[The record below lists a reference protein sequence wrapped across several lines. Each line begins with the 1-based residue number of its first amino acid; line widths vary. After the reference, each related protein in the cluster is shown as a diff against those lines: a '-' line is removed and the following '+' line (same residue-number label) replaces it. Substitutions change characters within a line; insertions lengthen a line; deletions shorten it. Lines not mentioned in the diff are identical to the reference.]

1 MSKNKE
7 RPEIFIGW
15 VHKGRKNFE
24 VIPESKVES
33 LLKKLFF
40 EKGVHPGAV
49 FMSKMTIVK
58 WLSPQFHRGRN
69 DVNIYKFYE
78 QLAEINDP
86 NCYYKEPNLK
96 STPRKSETKY
106 GYVSPDGR
114 YFHCEYFGHS
124 TLEREI
130 VGKLEEVSNPQQ
142 YLYDKGWLCIYHDP
156 FHNGTYA
163 VQMGY
168 RKKMTDEQLKTL
180 ERLGIPSHSRGFQ
193 DCLLGRGL
201 V

>member
-1 MSKNKE
+1 MTDRE
-7 RPEIFIGW
+7 RPSIFIGW

-49 FMSKMTIVK
+49 FISKMTICN
-58 WLSPQFHRGRN
+58 WISPKFHKGCKS
-69 DVNIYKFYE
+69 VNIYKFYE

-86 NCYYKEPNLK
+86 VCEYKEPNLK
-96 STPRKSETKY
+96 SIPKKESPNY

-114 YFHCEYFGHS
+114 YFHCDYWGHAS
-124 TLEREI
+124 LEREI
-130 VGKLEEVSNPQQ
+130 VGEVEKIDNPQQ

-156 FHNGTYA
+156 FAKGTYA

-168 RKKMTDEQLKTL
+168 KKSMTNAQVKTL
-180 ERLGIPSHSRGFQ
+180 ERLKIPSNSRGYQ
-193 DCLLGRGL
+193 NYLLGDETWI
-201 V
+201 